1 MERMKNVALL
11 TVLALVGSCGRA
23 LADSDGYVAPA
34 GTANTTWQCI
44 AIAAVALL
52 AIAALAFKNAKRTH
66 LD

>member
-1 MERMKNVALL
+1 MEPMKNAAFL
-11 TVLALVGSCGRA
+11 TVLALVGSCGPA
-23 LADSDGYVAPA
+23 LAEGDGYAAPA

-52 AIAALAFKNAKRTH
+52 GIAAVAFKNAKRTH